1 MHSTEQ
7 SPIREYVRL
16 LRAHAT
22 YIAATAILCGLA
34 AFLFSVRQD
43 ERYDATATLQ
53 FKDPSLASGLAG
65 APVPVAS
72 TGEQLA
78 ARGAQT
84 VLTSEVLDAVRSK
97 TGAGDSVKDLRSKL
111 DVEVNAKSTLV
122 SIKASDSSAGG
133 AAGLANTVAREAV
146 DTQTRSVREGYR
158 RSAERTARELRSL
171 RDSKDSASQLAA
183 AQRLAPLRAL
193 AASADPVTV
202 AEPAD
207 VPDSPAA
214 PKPLRDTLIGIF
226 IGLLLGVVMAFGR
239 DSLDRRLRSA
249 GDVQGHFD
257 LPVVARVRAEAMGLT
272 PYIAG
277 EREPMAEQDVES
289 FRILRANLGFLSV
302 DSPLRLIAV
311 TSPMPEEGKSTVA
324 GSLALM
330 SAAMGKT
337 LLIECDLRRPSL
349 GGRLE
354 AKSQPG
360 LADLLAGSAT
370 FEEVTQV
377 VKPTMTPGADAAS
390 SNGAGAGG
398 AGDPLRLT
406 FIAAG
411 TEAPLPAELLASER
425 FRDFLE
431 DVKGRFD
438 TVIVDTA
445 PLLSVADTIEILP
458 LMDAVLV
465 CIRVDRTT
473 REQATAARSAL
484 DRLPPRPSAVVATG
498 LRARD
503 EDSYGYYSYEYKGER
518 SLSGSA

>member
-16 LRAHAT
+16 LRAYAT
-22 YIAATAILCGLA
+22 HIAAIAILCGLA

-84 VLTSEVLDAVRSK
+84 VLTSEVLDSVRDK
-97 TGAGDSVKDLRSKL
+97 TGTGDSVSDLRSKL
-111 DVEVNAKSTLV
+111 EVEVNAKSTLV

-146 DTQTRSVREGYR
+146 DTQTQSVRESYR
-158 RSAERTARELRSL
+158 RAAERTARELRSL
-171 RDSKDSASQLAA
+171 RDDRDSASQLAV

-193 AASADPVTV
+193 AASADPVSV

-214 PKPLRDTLIGIF
+214 PKPIRDTLIGLF
-226 IGLLLGVVMAFGR
+226 IGLLLGAVVAFAR
-239 DSLDRRLRSA
+239 DSLDRRLRNA
-249 GDVQGHFD
+249 TDVQGHFG

-302 DSPLRLIAV
+302 DSPMCLIAI

-324 GSLALM
+324 GALALT

-337 LLIECDLRRPSL
+337 LLVECDLRRPSL
-349 GGRLE
+349 GGRLSAE
-354 AKSQPG
+354 TQPG
-360 LADLLAGSAT
+360 LADLLAGKAS
-370 FEEVTQV
+370 FDEVAQV
-377 VKPTMTPGADAAS
+377 VEPTHVGVTEGAS
-390 SNGAGAGG
+390 SNGAGADDG
-398 AGDPLRLT
+398 APAMRLT

-411 TEAPLPAELLASER
+411 SEAPLPAELLASAR

-484 DRLPPRPSAVVATG
+484 DRVPQRPSAVVVTG